1 MVAEGIDV
9 IKRMS
14 KKKKK
19 NDEALVIRMMKFMEM
34 AVVYGFEREREIFFL
49 RS

>member
-14 KKKKK
+14 KKKK
-19 NDEALVIRMMKFMEM
+19 NDEALVIRMMKFMAM
-34 AVVYGFEREREIFFL
+34 AVVYGFERERDFF
-49 RS
+49 